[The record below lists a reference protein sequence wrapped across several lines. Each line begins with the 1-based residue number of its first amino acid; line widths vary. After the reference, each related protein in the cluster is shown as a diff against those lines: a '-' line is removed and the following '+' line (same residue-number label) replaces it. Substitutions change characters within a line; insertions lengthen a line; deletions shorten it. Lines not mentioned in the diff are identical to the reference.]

1 MSEKM
6 ASRSPI
12 VNRSPVDATC
22 WLVGWLVVG
31 AAVGSPVCVHGVR
44 TQRGGDRNLG
54 RSMAISGDLD
64 AARGSSE
71 LVCVWCASCGRGRGC
86 LAQAVWRRL
95 ARLLPRDDHLQ
106 HRLADHEEHELGVP
120 RDAEV
125 RVEGERDAV
134 ARKVRPREEPLARLA
149 KHLAHVGPEA
159 GEQEQSD
166 EQSRGGCVIAVPLSG
181 REAAWHSG
189 SSPGDSSCSP
199 TNHTTIPPHSS
210 TRISAACKEGSET
223 QGSEGARR
231 DLPRLSARLPPRRLL
246 RREESHLQPPAD
258 PQHLGEHDR
267 AKACEE
273 LCVAHRSVAQPDL
286 KRPDVRGGDEEQKVG
301 GEVEEAVESTG
312 RNQSAAVSHLGGPDA
327 QHRDEDGG

>member
-22 WLVGWLVVG
+22 CRAMIICSTV
-31 AAVGSPVCVHGVR
+31 SPIM
-44 TQRGGDRNLG
+44 RNMNSACRAMPKCAL
-54 RSMAISGDLD
+54 
-64 AARGSSE
+64 RGSE
-71 LVCVWCASCGRGRGC
+71 TRWRGKC
-86 LAQAVWRRL
+86 
-95 ARLLPRDDHLQ
+95 
-106 HRLADHEEHELGVP
+106 
-120 RDAEV
+120 
-125 RVEGERDAV
+125 
-134 ARKVRPREEPLARLA
+134 
-149 KHLAHVGPEA
+149 GPERSPLRA
-159 GEQEQSD
+159 
-166 EQSRGGCVIAVPLSG
+166 SRNIWRTSAQKPAS
-181 REAAWHSG
+181 R